1 MKKFSLVI
9 VLLWAASAHAG
20 LFHHV
25 IKPVGKAVAG
35 ASKTAAKKVAG
46 TSTKAAHATKDA
58 AQDATDAS
66 TKAVK
71 KAMV

>member
-1 MKKFSLVI
+1 MRKFSLMV

-25 IKPVGKAVAG
+25 IKPAAKAVKG
-35 ASKTAAKKVAG
+35 ASVTTAKAVAG

-58 AQDATDAS
+58 AQDATEAS

-71 KAMV
+71 KAVV

>member
-25 IKPVGKAVAG
+25 IKPAAKAVKGASVTTAKAVAG
-35 ASKTAAKKVAG
+35 K
-46 TSTKAAHATKDA
+46 STKAAQATKQA
-58 AQDATDAS
+58 AQAS

-71 KAMV
+71 KAVV

>member
-25 IKPVGKAVAG
+25 IKPVGKAIKGASVTTAKTVAG
-35 ASKTAAKKVAG
+35 K
-46 TSTKAAHATKDA
+46 STDAAHATKDA
-58 AQDATDAS
+58 AKAS

-71 KAMV
+71 KAVV